1 MDGDMFNPLKAPYTF
16 LERYVLNENL
26 PWFFLLSGAFLLS
39 AAPIFFILA
48 VPLVSDV
55 PVAASAFEG
64 RPLLNNI
71 LLLLHAALAIA
82 PLCLGPWLFH
92 PTLRRE
98 KPKLHRW
105 MGQVYISCC
114 MISAVTSFPLALSH
128 SSGAI
133 PRMGFGFLALSW
145 FGFTWLA
152 YHYARKKNFVQHR
165 RWMFRSYACTYAFV
179 NVKIYGYVL
188 TMLGA
193 PLHPLI
199 VKILQSCFS
208 WMSNLFLVEVYLAAT
223 TYLGVYVGRKLFLK
237 NLHSLPLKVA
247 VFLAIFLSGIWVSHT
262 YFPVDTTGTR
272 YDMLSLTQGAS
283 APHDAPS
290 SAVQP

>member
-1 MDGDMFNPLKAPYTF
+1 MFNPLKAPYTF
-16 LERYVLNENL
+16 LEKYVLNENL
-26 PWFFLLSGAFLLS
+26 PWLFLLAGAFLLS
-39 AAPIFFILA
+39 AAPIFFLFA
-48 VPLVSDV
+48 VPLVSDT
-55 PVAASAFEG
+55 PIAASAFKE
-64 RPLLNNI
+64 RPLINN
-71 LLLLHAALAIA
+71 LLLLAHVLLAIA

-114 MISAVTSFPLALSH
+114 LISAATSLPLALSH
-128 SSGAI
+128 ASGTI
-133 PRMGFGFLALSW
+133 PRMGFGFLALAW

-152 YHYARKKNFVQHR
+152 YHYARKKNFVLHR

-179 NVKIYGYVL
+179 NVKIYGYLL
-188 TMLGA
+188 TMMGT

-208 WMSNLFLVEVYLAAT
+208 WMSNLFLVEIYLAAT

-237 NLHSLPLKVA
+237 NLRTLPGKAA
-247 VFLAIFLSGIWVSHT
+247 VFLAIFLTGVWVSYT
-262 YFPVDTTGTR
+262 YFPVNTAGTR
-272 YDMLSLTQGAS
+272 YYVLSITQEKRPAS
-283 APHDAPS
+283 ETPAPLP
-290 SAVQP
+290 QP